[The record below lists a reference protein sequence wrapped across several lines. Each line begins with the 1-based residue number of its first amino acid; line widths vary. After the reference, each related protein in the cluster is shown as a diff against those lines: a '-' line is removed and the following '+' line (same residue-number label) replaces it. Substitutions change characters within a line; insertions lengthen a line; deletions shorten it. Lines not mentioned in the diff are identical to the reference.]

1 MHFTMGYT
9 KNNKPDMKSKSKPNK
24 YFSPAGSAYE
34 SRALPLF
41 MEKEPYTV
49 YEVLK
54 LFKVK
59 VGEIC
64 P

>member
-1 MHFTMGYT
+1 
-9 KNNKPDMKSKSKPNK
+9 MKSKSKPNK
-24 YFSPAGSAYE
+24 YFSPASSAYE
-34 SRALPLF
+34 SRALPPF
-41 MEKEPYTV
+41 MEKELYTV

-54 LFKVK
+54 PFKVK